1 MASLNES
8 VKHITKHGLA
18 RTNRFNV
25 IISLPEILQQVL
37 NSEKSEDSEGGNFLR
52 PLIGSVDIELVKSY
66 LGSGTEIVRGLD
78 IMCESAQFPSK
89 SLSVSETKYNSDYFS
104 AAHDITYTP
113 VEFTFVV
120 SRDFLEKNIIDKW
133 MNIIIDPVTHD
144 ISYFNTYVSPSI
156 EIQQLNE
163 LDQVT
168 HKVIIKDAFPVDIS
182 TMQLSNESNDEYH
195 KMTVSFVYRKWV
207 SSEVEQPSGVGSL
220 AQTPLGPLTTPILS
234 NPAVQSGID
243 FVENQFLGGASLEG
257 QAVDIYNM
265 VDDVVKNT
273 TGQSTNKTASLLNG
287 IKANLD
293 LNNLVSSDQKAQLI
307 GLIDGTLDK
316 LGQN

>member
-8 VKHITKHGLA
+8 IKHITKHGLA

-25 IISLPEILQQVL
+25 IISLPEILQQSL
-37 NSEKSEDSEGGNFLR
+37 NSEKSEDDEAGNFLQ
-52 PLIGSVDIELVKSY
+52 PLIASVGINLVKSY

-89 SLSVSETKYNSDYFS
+89 ALAVSETKYNSDYFS
-104 AAHDITYTP
+104 AAHDITYAP

-133 MNIIIDPVTHD
+133 MNMIIDPNTHE

-195 KMTVSFVYRKWV
+195 KISVTFAYRKWTTA
-207 SSEVEQPSGVGSL
+207 EVTQPSGVGSL
-220 AQTPLGPLTTPILS
+220 AQTPLGPFTTPILS
-234 NPAVQSGID
+234 NPAVQRGID
-243 FVENQFLGGASLEG
+243 FVETQFLGGDSLEG
-257 QAVDIYNM
+257 EAVDIYNM

-273 TGQSTNKTASLLNG
+273 TGQSTNKSASLLNG

-293 LNNLVSSDQKAQLI
+293 LNNVISSDQKAQLI

-316 LGQN
+316 LG